1 MTRRQGRRFNP
12 EEKLKIL
19 RLHLLEQ
26 RPVSEL
32 CEEHNIQPTLFYQW
46 QKSFFENG
54 TAALQPRSPPRSL
67 SKEQHTIAA
76 LQAKL
81 RHKDE
86 VLAAVVE
93 EMVHLKKE
101 LGESSP

>member
-1 MTRRQGRRFNP
+1 MSKKTRRRFSP
-12 EEKLKIL
+12 EEKLRIL

-32 CEEHNIQPTLFYQW
+32 CDEHGLHPTLFYQW

-54 TAALQPRSPPRSL
+54 TAALQPRSRSR
-67 SKEQHTIAA
+67 SGSNEKDTIAA
-76 LQAKL
+76 LHDKL

-86 VLAAVVE
+86 IIASVAE
-93 EMVHLKKE
+93 EMARLKKE

>member
-1 MTRRQGRRFNP
+1 MSRRQRRRFNP

-54 TAALQPRSPPRSL
+54 TAALQPRPHPRSL
-67 SKEQHTIAA
+67 SKEKHIITA

-81 RHKDE
+81 RQKDE

-101 LGESSP
+101 LGESSL

>member
-1 MTRRQGRRFNP
+1 MSTKNRRRFNP
-12 EEKLKIL
+12 EEKLRIL

-32 CEEHNIQPTLFYQW
+32 CDEHGLHPTLFYQW

-54 TAALQPRSPPRSL
+54 TAALQPRSRSRL
-67 SKEQHTIAA
+67 VSKAEDTIHA
-76 LQAKL
+76 LRDKL

-86 VLAAVVE
+86 VIAAVAE
-93 EMVHLKKE
+93 EMARLKKE
-101 LGESSP
+101 LGESS

>member
-1 MTRRQGRRFNP
+1 MNRRQRRRFSP

-26 RPVSEL
+26 RPISEL
-32 CEEHNIQPTLFYQW
+32 CEENAIQPTLFYQW

-54 TAALQPRSPPRSL
+54 TAALQPRPHPRSL
-67 SKEQHTIAA
+67 SKEQNTIAA

-81 RHKDE
+81 RQKDE
-86 VLAAVVE
+86 VLATVVE

-101 LGESSP
+101 LGESLP

>member
-1 MTRRQGRRFNP
+1 MTRRQRRRFNP

-46 QKSFFENG
+46 QKNFFENG
-54 TAALQPRSPPRSL
+54 TAALQPRPHPRSW
-67 SKEQHTIAA
+67 SKEKHTIAA

-81 RHKDE
+81 RQKDE

-101 LGESSP
+101 LGESSL

>member
-1 MTRRQGRRFNP
+1 MTRRQRRRFNP

-32 CEEHNIQPTLFYQW
+32 CEEHNIQPALFYQW

-54 TAALQPRSPPRSL
+54 TAALQPRPHSRSL
-67 SKEQHTIAA
+67 SKEKLTIAA

>member
-1 MTRRQGRRFNP
+1 MTRRQRRRFNP

-54 TAALQPRSPPRSL
+54 TAALLPRPHPRSL
-67 SKEQHTIAA
+67 SKEKHTIAT

-81 RHKDE
+81 RQKDE